1 MDIYG
6 SSSDRKDPR
15 RPTSKLIAWI
25 GTSFVLLMLYLT
37 VTATLNVREISK
49 LSKQLHALEM
59 NITKLENDNHSHGI
73 LTDSLV
79 NRDIVPSSTAPS
91 LVLVPHPVY
100 YNVHTM
106 PMMYPNTT
114 AVSVRGEG
122 DNELEKRYL
131 WWVLGGAFKVIE
143 SGIGIYQLVTSCQS
157 WKQDGSGETSD
168 ATKIGC
174 VYGAIS
180 TLITVAGAAYYGA
193 NYLAQ
198 IGLALAL
205 IYNSSKRRDLTLENH
220 GALLLDYQTKMVNA
234 TGLALA
240 PMFTVD
246 GELMVHNKSGMP
258 LMFGYNPKGDGMV
271 YAHKFDLDTQTAY
284 IAYGFVPSPSTNG
297 KRDDYF
303 NEEDFTSGG
312 LEAGFTYN
320 QASDGGYLSTQ
331 NDFGQ
336 MDHEVSCTYSGLG
349 NNALEFQIYDNNHGG
364 TIAAGNI
371 RAYQAGTFDTN
382 SLTANIDAPLP
393 EQAGCQVAR

>member
-131 WWVLGGAFKVIE
+131 WWVLGGACKFQFLPYLFLARPWDLPTRI
-143 SGIGIYQLVTSCQS
+143 TR
-157 WKQDGSGETSD
+157 
-168 ATKIGC
+168 
-174 VYGAIS
+174 S
-180 TLITVAGAAYYGA
+180 T
-193 NYLAQ
+193 
-198 IGLALAL
+198 
-205 IYNSSKRRDLTLENH
+205 
-220 GALLLDYQTKMVNA
+220 
-234 TGLALA
+234 
-240 PMFTVD
+240 
-246 GELMVHNKSGMP
+246 
-258 LMFGYNPKGDGMV
+258 
-271 YAHKFDLDTQTAY
+271 
-284 IAYGFVPSPSTNG
+284 
-297 KRDDYF
+297 
-303 NEEDFTSGG
+303 
-312 LEAGFTYN
+312 
-320 QASDGGYLSTQ
+320 
-331 NDFGQ
+331 
-336 MDHEVSCTYSGLG
+336 C
-349 NNALEFQIYDNNHGG
+349 
-364 TIAAGNI
+364 
-371 RAYQAGTFDTN
+371 
-382 SLTANIDAPLP
+382 
-393 EQAGCQVAR
+393 